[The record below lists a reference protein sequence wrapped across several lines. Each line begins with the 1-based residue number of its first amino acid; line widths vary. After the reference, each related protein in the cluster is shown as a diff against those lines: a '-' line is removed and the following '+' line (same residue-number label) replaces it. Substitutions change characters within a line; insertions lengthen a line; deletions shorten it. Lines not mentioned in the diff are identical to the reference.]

1 MSYAGAELPG
11 ALRADPFGP
20 RRRSRSHSRAPGRA
34 ARAGHP
40 RAHTGGARRSPSR
53 AHLRGA
59 RSPGSSSGPKA
70 AAPRRRRRR
79 PGCQQLLP
87 SAVQQP
93 RPPAGPPRAPAG
105 STVPGRWPC
114 SRLACTPG
122 RSEDGRVA
130 VSAASPSQRPEP
142 GGFRGNVSAPPVAP
156 EGPPNPPRRRGC
168 WGFVSILSP
177 DAPCSLELGL
187 ALMFSGSLA
196 WFLPGGSPS
205 SVSRPSLE

>member
-11 ALRADPFGP
+11 ALRADPFRP

-59 RSPGSSSGPKA
+59 RSPGSGSGPKA
-70 AAPRRRRRR
+70 AAPRR

-187 ALMFSGSLA
+187 ALMFSGRLA

-205 SVSRPSLE
+205 SVSRPPLE